1 MTTPTA
7 ARATWRSW
15 LPGVALLATYERR
28 WLRDDVV
35 AGLVLTALMVPAG
48 LGYAAASGLDPIHGL
63 YASVVPL
70 VVYALVGPSRVLVL
84 GPDSSLAPLVLAAVV
99 TLADDPAEA
108 VAVAGML
115 AVATGVLCALAGV
128 ARFGFLT
135 DLLSKPVRYGYL
147 NGIALTVVV
156 TQLPKLLGFSG
167 GADNVVDGV
176 QVLVDGLQ
184 AGEAQAAAAAVGLVT
199 LTVILVLRAVAPRVP
214 GPLVAVVGAI
224 AAVVL
229 LDLDDDLPLVGDL
242 PRGLPSLVWPGVEAA
257 DLVPIAAAALGI
269 AFVSFADTSVLS
281 RTWALRA
288 GQDVDP
294 NRELVAL
301 GAANVATGL
310 FQGFPISSSASRT
323 PVAAAAGARTQLTGI
338 VCAAAIVALL
348 VAFPGLFRNL
358 AEAALAAIVIS
369 AVLTL
374 VEVRGV
380 AHLLPGRRGEL
391 VLSMATFAAVAVLGV
406 LAGIGVAVGL
416 SLLHFV
422 KKAWR
427 PHATELVRVDGVKGY
442 HDRER
447 HPEGRTV
454 PGLVLYRFDAP
465 LFFANAEHFRVE
477 VVHLAERPGT
487 RRIVVTAEPIT
498 DVDATAAE
506 SLSLLADDLAER
518 GVTLAFAEL
527 KGHVREKLARDG
539 LVARLGEQRFHR
551 TIGEAVKAYVAD
563 EGASWVDWEDAGAPP
578 GPPEV
583 PPSTA

>member
-422 KKAWR
+422 QKAWR

>member
-406 LAGIGVAVGL
+406 LVGIGVAVGL

-422 KKAWR
+422 QKAWR